1 MGKDVRRERGSYED
15 DIGRRQSSVET
26 PDRTKQS
33 GALETS

>member
-1 MGKDVRRERGSYED
+1 MGKDVRRERGSYE